1 MCNLSDYIEEKGI
14 QKGIEQGIEQGLRQ
28 GLTALSS
35 LVQQGIITAEKAAGE
50 VGVTVEEFETMCQ
63 KLVKA

>member
-14 QKGIEQGIEQGLRQ
+14 QQGILRGIE
-28 GLTALSS
+28 
-35 LVQQGIITAEKAAGE
+35 QGIITAEKAAGE
-50 VGVTVEEFETMCQ
+50 VGVTVDEFEIMCQ